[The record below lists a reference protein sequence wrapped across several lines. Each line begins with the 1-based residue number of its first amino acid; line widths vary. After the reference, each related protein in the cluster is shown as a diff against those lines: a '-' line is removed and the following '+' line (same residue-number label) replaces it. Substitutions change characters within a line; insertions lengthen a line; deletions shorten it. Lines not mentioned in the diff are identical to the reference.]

1 MPDAPSRSPLLRLED
16 FSVAFDGISVVDRL
30 SLTVNRGETLA
41 LVGESGSGKSVSAL
55 GAMDLLPGNAAVSG
69 TRRLGDTDLGRL
81 KRRDWQG
88 IRGGRV
94 GFVFQEPMTSL
105 NPLHTVGKQIGETLR
120 LHQGLTGRAARA
132 RIIELLGQVKLPRPE
147 ELIDAWPHQL
157 SGGQRQRV
165 MIAMAI
171 ANDPELLIADE
182 PTTALDVTVQQ
193 EILAL
198 LAELRDRRGMG
209 MLFITHDLNLVRRH
223 ADRVCVLYRGREQE
237 TGPVARVFEA
247 PSSAYTRTL
256 LDAEPEGR
264 PGPVPRGAPL
274 ISASGLGVSFQRPK
288 KLFMKRPPAF
298 EAVRPLDLTLAPG
311 ETLGIVGESGSGKTT
326 LALALLRLTQSRG
339 EIRFGDS
346 RLDTLS
352 GGDLRRMRQR
362 FQIVFQDPFGSLSPR
377 LPVSEIVSEG
387 LRFHRPELSA
397 DEVARRVAATL
408 TEVGLPAD
416 CADRYPHE
424 FSGGQRQRIAVAR
437 AIILE
442 PELLV
447 LDEPTSALDRTVQK
461 QLVALLRDLQ
471 DRRGLSYLFISH
483 DLAVVRAMAH
493 RVMVLKEG
501 EVVESGDCLAVLEN
515 PSSDYT
521 RALVAAA
528 GLAPRAVQPEGN
540 RHG

>member
-1 MPDAPSRSPLLRLED
+1 MPDLLRLEE
-16 FSVAFDGISVVDRL
+16 FSIAFDGVTVVDRL
-30 SLTVNRGETLA
+30 NLSVGRGETLA

-55 GAMDLLPGNAAVSG
+55 GAMNLLPGNASVSG
-69 TRRLGDTDLGRL
+69 GRILVDTDLARL
-81 KRRDWQG
+81 RHRDWQG
-88 IRGGRV
+88 LRGGRV

-120 LHQGLTGRAARA
+120 LHQGLSGRAARA
-132 RIIELLGQVKLPRPE
+132 RVIELLAQVKLPRAE
-147 ELIDAWPHQL
+147 ELADAWPHQL

-198 LAELRDRRGMG
+198 LAELRDHHGMG

-223 ADRVCVLYRGREQE
+223 ADRVCVLYQGREQE
-237 TGPVARVFEA
+237 TGPVERVFA
-247 PSSAYTRTL
+247 SPQSAYTRTL
-256 LDAEPEGR
+256 LAAEPEGR
-264 PGPVPRGAPL
+264 PEPAGAGQPL
-274 ISASGLGVSFQRPK
+274 LRADRLGVRFQRPK
-288 KLFMKRPPAF
+288 KLFMPRPPAF
-298 EAVRPLDLTLAPG
+298 EAVRPLSLTLGRG

-326 LALALLRLTQSRG
+326 LAMALLRLVESHG
-339 EIRFGDS
+339 EIHLDDT

-352 GGDLRRMRQR
+352 GGALRRMRQR
-362 FQIVFQDPFGSLSPR
+362 LQIVFQDPYGSLSPR
-377 LPVSEIVSEG
+377 LPVAEIVSEG
-387 LRFHRPELSA
+387 LRFHHPELAES
-397 DEVARRVAATL
+397 EVRRRVADTL
-408 TEVGLPAD
+408 REVGLPAD

-442 PELLV
+442 PALLV

-471 DRRGLSYLFISH
+471 ARRGMSYLFISH

-493 RVMVLKEG
+493 RIMVLKEG
-501 EVVESGDCLAVLEN
+501 EMIEEGECLEVLAN
-515 PSSDYT
+515 PRSDYT
-521 RALVAAA
+521 RALVKAA
-528 GLAPRAVQPEGN
+528 GLTPGMR
-540 RHG
+540 